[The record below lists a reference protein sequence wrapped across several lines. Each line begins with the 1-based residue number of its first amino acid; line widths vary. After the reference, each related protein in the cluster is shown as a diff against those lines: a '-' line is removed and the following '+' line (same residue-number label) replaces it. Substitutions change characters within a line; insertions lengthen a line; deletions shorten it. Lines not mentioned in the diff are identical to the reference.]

1 MQHPKR
7 ATQTCARFLSF
18 RVCER
23 PVQLWDK
30 KVKRDDDLSD
40 SEDEGEG
47 EVEGGQRFEKD
58 RSMKASSSKKPSGE
72 VSMDISKAPSPTAES
87 TGADV
92 VTVTTALDGAGLLD
106 TPGASKVGAIGDTAV
121 PSVGGMEAA
130 DTDTARGT
138 VDSTGLGGPRYESVM
153 GDATERDVDMV
164 G

>member
-1 MQHPKR
+1 M
-7 ATQTCARFLSF
+7 
-18 RVCER
+18 
-23 PVQLWDK
+23 QLWDK
-30 KVKRDDDLSD
+30 KAKRDDDLSD

-47 EVEGGQRFEKD
+47 EGDGEGGQRFEKD
-58 RSMKASSSKKPSGE
+58 RSMKASSSSKKPSGE

-92 VTVTTALDGAGLLD
+92 VATVTTALDSAGLLD
-106 TPGASKVGAIGDTAV
+106 TPGASKVGAIGDTAA

-130 DTDTARGT
+130 DTARGT
-138 VDSTGLGGPRYESVM
+138 VGSTGSGGPRYESVM